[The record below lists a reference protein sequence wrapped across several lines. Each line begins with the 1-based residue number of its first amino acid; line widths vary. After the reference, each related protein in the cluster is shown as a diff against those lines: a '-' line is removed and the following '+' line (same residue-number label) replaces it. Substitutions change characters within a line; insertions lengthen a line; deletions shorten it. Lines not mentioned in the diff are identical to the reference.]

1 MSQLSFPISASRLA
15 VRPGG
20 CRGVIANRLH
30 EFSGDLS
37 GLMKLA
43 DPQSN
48 YALGAFIATTKAA
61 IASNKTDTFSLVTG
75 FLSGFA
81 SLRI

>member
-1 MSQLSFPISASRLA
+1 MDSLALQLKKAA
-15 VRPGG
+15 GG
-20 CRGVIANRLH
+20 CRGVVANRLH

-48 YALGAFIATTKAA
+48 YAWGAFIATTKAA